1 MQGGPRR
8 GRSPIT
14 GPALPRAAQASQASP
29 EGAIECPQGSKYSH
43 HHAGEAKLRAA
54 QASQTPPGGRITC
67 PKGSKLLK
75 PHAEEANPRAAQASQ
90 TPPDGGRSCPKG
102 SKNQRCIPRL
112 RGSKSQRMILAAGR
126 QTPTPTPLGKS
137 LSHFFTIQDSPDSA
151 HPFSNLPWADR
162 K

>member
-1 MQGGPRR
+1 MSEGSSRSYSRVALAVLRKLKAFLRGCFGGMQGGPRR

-14 GPALPRAAQASQASP
+14 GPTLP
-29 EGAIECPQGSKYSH
+29 
-43 HHAGEAKLRAA
+43 RAA
-54 QASQTPPGGRITC
+54 QASQTPPDGGTSC

-90 TPPDGGRSCPKG
+90 TPPEGGTSCPKG